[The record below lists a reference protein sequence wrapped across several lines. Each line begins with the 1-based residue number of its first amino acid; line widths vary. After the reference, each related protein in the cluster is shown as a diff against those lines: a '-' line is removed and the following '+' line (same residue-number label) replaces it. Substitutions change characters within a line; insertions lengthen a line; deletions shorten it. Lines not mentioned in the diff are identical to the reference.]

1 MNSADKDFLKTLL
14 AAPGTSSFESKPAAV
29 WREAASERGA
39 EVHTDSYGNTF
50 ATFGKGGSPT
60 VLLAGHVDEI
70 GLLVT
75 YIDDEGRLY
84 FKGVGGW
91 DPQQLVGQRV
101 RVVGYQG
108 ELLGVIGKKPIH
120 LMTVEDRRK
129 VSKLEDMWIDIGAK
143 DGDEAKAHVRA
154 GDFAVIEQPVLELLN
169 GRIVSKAIDN
179 RIGAFIVLEAA
190 RRAADSGA
198 EVVAVATVQEEIGGI
213 GAYVASNAVQPDVAI
228 AIDVTHATDIPNVS
242 KKQEGETS
250 FGSGP
255 ELTVGSYVHRGVLE
269 MLRATAEREGISYSI
284 GISPRGTGTDAD
296 DLAKN
301 RGGVPTAVVSIPN
314 RYMHSPNEMIDPE
327 DLENVIKLL
336 AKFIEGLDGE
346 TEFVQP

>member
-1 MNSADKDFLKTLL
+1 MKGPET
-14 AAPGTSSFESKPAAV
+14 
-29 WREAASERGA
+29 RGA
-39 EVHTDSYGNTF
+39 QTHTDSYGNTF
-50 ATFGKGGSPT
+50 ATFGAGGSPK

-70 GLLVT
+70 GLLIT

-101 RVVGYQG
+101 RVVGYKS

-120 LMTVEDRRK
+120 LMSAEDRRK

-143 DGDEAKAHVRA
+143 DGDEAKQHVRA

-190 RRAADSGA
+190 RRAADSGV

-213 GAYVASNAVQPDVAI
+213 GAYIASNALQPDVAI
-228 AIDVTHATDIPNVS
+228 AVDVTHATDVPGVN
-242 KKQEGETS
+242 KKQEGRNVFWLGART
-250 FGSGP
+250 
-255 ELTVGSYVHRGVLE
+255 HRGFLCPPG
-269 MLRATAEREGISYSI
+269 R
-284 GISPRGTGTDAD
+284 
-296 DLAKN
+296 
-301 RGGVPTAVVSIPN
+301 
-314 RYMHSPNEMIDPE
+314 
-327 DLENVIKLL
+327 
-336 AKFIEGLDGE
+336 
-346 TEFVQP
+346 TE